1 MLLSVQQRKEL
12 NKVIDK
18 LIEDNR
24 DIEWVT
30 EDECAKYKNTEYE
43 SMIIGL
49 GCGEHLNSH
58 LQDDNVYSD
67 VELTYYYA
75 KYLKYF
81 ITVFR
86 LDDLSVKIQVYK
98 CLENEGL
105 NGSKV
110 KSLTKIV

>member
-12 NKVIDK
+12 NKIIDK

-49 GCGEHLNSH
+49 GISGNLNSH
-58 LQDDNVYSD
+58 LQDDNVCSD

-75 KYLKYF
+75 KYVKYF

-86 LDDLSVKIQVYK
+86 FDDLSIKIQAYK
-98 CLENEGL
+98 CQENKGL
-105 NGSKV
+105 NGSV
-110 KSLTKIV
+110 KLLTKIV

>member
-1 MLLSVQQRKEL
+1 MLLSVQQRQEL

-30 EDECAKYKNTEYE
+30 EDECIKYKNTEYE

-49 GCGEHLNSH
+49 GCGGHLNSH
-58 LQDDNVYSD
+58 LQDDNVYCD
-67 VELTYYYA
+67 TELTYYYE
-75 KYLKYF
+75 KHVKYF

-86 LDDLSVKIQVYK
+86 FNDLSIKIQAYK
-98 CLENEGL
+98 CLEHEGL
-105 NGSKV
+105 NGSV
-110 KSLTKIV
+110 KLLTKIV

>member
-30 EDECAKYKNTEYE
+30 EDECVKYKNTEYE

-49 GCGEHLNSH
+49 GCGGHLKSH
-58 LQDDNVYSD
+58 LQDDNVCCD
-67 VELTYYYA
+67 TELTYYYE
-75 KYLKYF
+75 KHVKYF

-86 LDDLSVKIQVYK
+86 FDDLSIKIQAYK
-98 CLENEGL
+98 CLKHEGL
-105 NGSKV
+105 NGSV
-110 KSLTKIV
+110 KLLTKIV